1 MSNPLRERALRLL
14 AQREHARAELK
25 RKLAR
30 YAEADGYSEDQVDA
44 LLDDLVARRLLS
56 DARYAEMRVS
66 VRGRRYGNARLAQ
79 ELRQTGVNTEAA
91 TEALAGA
98 GDEMARAQAVW
109 TRKFHALPTETTERA
124 RQTRFLMSRGFSSD
138 TIRRLLRGET
148 SEQSAAEEREED

>member
-30 YAEADGYSEDQVDA
+30 HAEAGGYSEDQLDA

-91 TEALAGA
+91 TDALAGA

-109 TRKFHALPTETTERA
+109 TRKFSALPADAGERA
-124 RQTRFLMSRGFSSD
+124 KQVRFLMSRGFSGD
-138 TIRRLLRGET
+138 TIRRVLRGEANELDT
-148 SEQSAAEEREED
+148 E

>member
-1 MSNPLRERALRLL
+1 MSNLLRERALRLL

-25 RKLAR
+25 RKLAPH
-30 YAEADGYSEDQVDA
+30 AESEEQLAA

-66 VRGRRYGNARLAQ
+66 VRGRRYGDARLAQ

-91 TEALAGA
+91 KEALAGA
-98 GDEMARAQAVW
+98 GDEMARAQTVW
-109 TRKFHALPTETTERA
+109 ARKFLALPTETTERA

-148 SEQSAAEEREED
+148 SEQSAAEEREEE

>member
-14 AQREHARAELK
+14 AQRGHARAEWK
-25 RKLAR
+25 RKLAPH
-30 YAEADGYSEDQVDA
+30 AESEDQVDA

-109 TRKFHALPTETTERA
+109 ARKFLALPTETAERA

-148 SEQSAAEEREED
+148 SEQSAAEEREEE

>member
-1 MSNPLRERALRLL
+1 MSNLLRERALRLL

-25 RKLAR
+25 RKLAPH
-30 YAEADGYSEDQVDA
+30 AESEEQLAA

-66 VRGRRYGNARLAQ
+66 VRGRRYGDARLAQ

-91 TEALAGA
+91 KEALAGS

-109 TRKFHALPTETTERA
+109 ARKFLSLPTETTERA

-148 SEQSAAEEREED
+148 SEQSAAEEREEE